1 MFKGCRPRPYISF
14 ACLTVMLCSTACIAD
29 SAGNPLPEAL
39 RTCASIKRSSERL
52 ACYDRTVE
60 QLSATAD
67 GSPDA
72 TFKPSPEAMFGTTAS
87 KPQDASTALPEREEL
102 SAVAARITSLKTDA
116 EGMNVLDLDNG
127 QTWRQISGSKALLL
141 KEGDAVTITRAA
153 LNSFRL
159 STPSGR
165 IAKVKRIR

>member
-1 MFKGCRPRPYISF
+1 MFKGRQPRPDISF
-14 ACLTVMLCSTACIAD
+14 ACLTVMLWSATCIAD
-29 SAGNPLPEAL
+29 SPSNPLPETL

-52 ACYDRTVE
+52 ACYDRAVE
-60 QLSATAD
+60 QLAAAD
-67 GSPDA
+67 GTPDA
-72 TFKPSPEAMFGTTAS
+72 TFKASPEAMFGTTAS
-87 KPQDASTALPEREEL
+87 KPQDASPTLPEREEL
-102 SAVAARITSLKTDA
+102 SAVTARITNLTTDG
-116 EGMNVLDLDNG
+116 EGMNVIELDNA

-165 IAKVKRIR
+165 TAKVKRIR

>member
-1 MFKGCRPRPYISF
+1 
-14 ACLTVMLCSTACIAD
+14 MLWSGASLANPP
-29 SAGNPLPEAL
+29 GNALPESL

-60 QLSATAD
+60 QLAAAD
-67 GSPDA
+67 GRPDA

-87 KPQDASTALPEREEL
+87 KPQDASPTLPEREEL
-102 SAVAARITSLKTDA
+102 SAVTARIATLTTDG
-116 EGMNVLDLDNG
+116 EGMNVVELDNG
-127 QTWRQISGSKALLL
+127 QQWRQISGSKTLLL
-141 KEGDAVTITRAA
+141 KEGDVVTITRAA